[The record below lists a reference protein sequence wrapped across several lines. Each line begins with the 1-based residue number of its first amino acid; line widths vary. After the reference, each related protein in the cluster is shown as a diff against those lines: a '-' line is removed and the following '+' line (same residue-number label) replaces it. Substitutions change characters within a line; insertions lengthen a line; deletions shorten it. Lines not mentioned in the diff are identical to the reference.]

1 MVSTGTVQGLGAA
14 PVREVPLSAPWRWLD
29 RGYDDMRKATPHSLA
44 YGVAITL
51 ASWVLTG
58 GLWVLGLE
66 AWIPALAG
74 GFLLLAPLLAMG
86 LYNLSRQIEAGQPPA
101 RASMFSVEPGQ
112 RLQFVYF
119 GFLLAFIYLV
129 WLRVAML
136 LYALLAYNNYMPIE
150 DFTTFALTTGEGLTL
165 LVVGSVIGGAIAFA
179 GFALSAVSAPMLLAQ
194 KVDLATAV
202 LTSLEAVR
210 RNVLPMLLWAWL
222 IALLIAVGIA
232 TAFFGLIVVFPL
244 IGHATWHAYRDL
256 VESSG

>member
-1 MVSTGTVQGLGAA
+1 MVSTGTVRGFGAM
-14 PVREVPLSAPWRWLD
+14 PVREVSLSAPWHWLD
-29 RGYDDMRKATPHSLA
+29 RGYEDMRKCAPHSFV
-44 YGVAITL
+44 YGVAITV
-51 ASWVLTG
+51 ASWLLTG
-58 GLWVLGLE
+58 GLWSLGLE
-66 AWIPALAG
+66 AWILALAG

-86 LYNLSRQIEAGQPPA
+86 LYNLSRQAEAGEPPA
-101 RASMFSVEPGQ
+101 RNALFMVEPGQ

-136 LYALLAYNNYMPIE
+136 LYALLAYNNFMPIE

-165 LVVGSVIGGAIAFA
+165 LVVGSAIGGAIAFG

-194 KVDLATAV
+194 RVDLATAV

-210 RNVLPMLLWAWL
+210 RNFLPLLLWAWL

-232 TAFFGLIVVFPL
+232 TAFFGLIVIFPL

-256 VESSG
+256 VVSSG